1 MSWLQVLGSSP
12 LHTGAASRAGHHWYP
27 DIDMM
32 KQYEG
37 KVVLYDEVPPD
48 SLAAQAPKEFRY
60 EQDWPDNWEKPFPE
74 KFVR

>member
-1 MSWLQVLGSSP
+1 
-12 LHTGAASRAGHHWYP
+12 
-27 DIDMM
+27 MM

-74 KFVR
+74 KFVRY